1 MTDAGELD
9 TRFREFRERIRNVS
23 EKSSRE
29 AELRLREEEG
39 SLESSFRD
47 GETGSFEL
55 ALDYLD
61 EVAQK
66 SSPLSLNA
74 IEEAYI
80 SLLLSYKRMKG
91 NVSALGG
98 SSRQCRRA
106 PVWPLKRRYSRPPA
120 WNSKDPYSRGAST
133 ISTVNSFGFDV

>member
-1 MTDAGELD
+1 MTEAGELD
-9 TRFREFRERIRNVS
+9 KRFSEFRERIREIS
-23 EKSSRE
+23 EKNSRE
-29 AELRLREEEG
+29 AEQRLQEEEG

-66 SSPLSLNA
+66 SAPLSLNA
-74 IEEAYI
+74 IEEAYM

-98 SSRQCRRA
+98 
-106 PVWPLKRRYSRPPA
+106 VLKA
-120 WNSKDPYSRGAST
+120 MQT
-133 ISTVNSFGFDV
+133 SFGLAPEEET